1 MVKRSQYPRFALEAG
16 VAIRIGG
23 ERGWQYLQ
31 RDFATELGVHGPIH
45 FAHPAFAEF
54 GGDLIVCDGLA
65 DHFLSPASQFTATVK
80 GCVDIKPLATLSNKK
95 RFPSAVT
102 SYSNK

>member
-65 DHFLSPASQFTATVK
+65 DHFFNSASQFTTTAPQVK
-80 GCVDIKPLATLSNKK
+80 PNLRQRGRVE
-95 RFPSAVT
+95 SACRL
-102 SYSNK
+102 